1 MNKLLLKDNTEIEN
15 GFASKSSRNQ
25 LMVRLPGNDMAQ
37 AVTIFSNPEK
47 TETIICYYSIYKTT
61 YTGFT
66 DMYSIQYFAD
76 DDYTEL
82 WLKPVEGVETS
93 TEQEITVPK
102 EYIPFEVTKKEGE
115 Q

>member
-1 MNKLLLKDNTEIEN
+1 
-15 GFASKSSRNQ
+15 
-25 LMVRLPGNDMAQ
+25 MVRLPGNDMAQ

-61 YTGFT
+61 YKGFT
-66 DMYSIQYFAD
+66 DMYSVQYFAD
-76 DDYTEL
+76 EDFTEL
-82 WLKPVEGVETS
+82 WLKPAEGVETS

-102 EYIPFEVTKKEGE
+102 EYIPLEVTNKEGE